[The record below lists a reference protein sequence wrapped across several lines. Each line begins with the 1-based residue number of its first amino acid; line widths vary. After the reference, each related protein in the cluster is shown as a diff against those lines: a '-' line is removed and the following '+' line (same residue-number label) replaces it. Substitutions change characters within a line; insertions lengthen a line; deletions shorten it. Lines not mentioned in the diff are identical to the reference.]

1 MHDKPHNP
9 GTPESAEY
17 QHDLHPNF
25 LAGENYGTEGPHA
38 DKQAR
43 SAYDIKELHS
53 LLPGFDD
60 SELRAIPILPEGSR
74 LEQGATYLDLYDPR
88 RGPFTA
94 MGGMEAATYHFLV
107 PKSEIGY
114 VLWNKLVGVTDPE
127 RLDAGNDPR

>member
-1 MHDKPHNP
+1 MNDKRHQP
-9 GTPESAEY
+9 GVPERDEFT
-17 QHDLHPNF
+17 QDLNPNF

-38 DKQAR
+38 DKHPR
-43 SAYDIKELHS
+43 SAYDIKELHR
-53 LLPGFDD
+53 LLTGFDD
-60 SELRAIPILPEGSR
+60 SELRAIPVLPEGSR

-107 PKSEIGY
+107 PKSEIDY

-127 RLDAGNDPR
+127 RLDTGNNPR